1 MSNIKIELPFSG
13 FYESIYDSHI
23 DNTIEY
29 YLYELE
35 GEQLE
40 KAQNAFYMM
49 SYDATRKA
57 ICEHYIQAYNQ
68 VFYDQFNIDLSLT
81 FNSLISPKFYNFETD
96 RLFVNIDPEL
106 FKQLT
111 ILLNIE
117 TLQKTLS
124 EKYKTQSG
132 FIVFESTIE
141 AIKNREYDLFS
152 SDLFEMLLPEN
163 DVVDNWQ
170 FTDNI
175 HEIISNSFSDE
186 VWEALEC

>member
-1 MSNIKIELPFSG
+1 MNNIKIELPFSG

-23 DNTIEY
+23 DNTMEY
-29 YLYELE
+29 YLYDLE

-49 SYDATRKA
+49 NYDATRKA

-68 VFYDQFNIDLSLT
+68 VFYDQFNIDLNLT

-106 FKQLT
+106 FKQV
-111 ILLNIE
+111 IQLLDDDAI
-117 TLQKTLS
+117 QKTLS
-124 EKYKTQSG
+124 EKYKTRDG

-141 AIKNREYDLFS
+141 AIKNKEYELFS
-152 SDLFEMLLPEN
+152 SDLLEMLLPEN
-163 DVVDNWQ
+163 DILDNWQ

-175 HEIISNSFSDE
+175 HEIISNSFSNE
-186 VWEALEC
+186 VWEALQC

>member
-13 FYESIYDSHI
+13 FYESIYDLHI

-29 YLYELE
+29 YLYDLE

-40 KAQNAFYMM
+40 KAQDAFYMM
-49 SYDATRKA
+49 NYDATRKA

-68 VFYDQFNIDLSLT
+68 VFYDEFNIDLNLT
-81 FNSLISPKFYNFETD
+81 FNSLYSPKFYNFETD
-96 RLFVNIDPEL
+96 RLFVNIDPEV
-106 FKQLT
+106 FKQV
-111 ILLNIE
+111 IKLLNDDAI
-117 TLQKTLS
+117 QKTLS

-141 AIKNREYDLFS
+141 AIKNKDYKLFS
-152 SDLFEMLLPEN
+152 SDLLEMLLPEN
-163 DVVDNWQ
+163 DVIENYQ

-175 HEIISNSFSDE
+175 HEIISNSFSAE